1 MAPGNP
7 DKLTI
12 ILMNK
17 VSDLEDRIKM
27 LERFTNLDE
36 ESIQRA
42 MEEKEEHVEDVEEV
56 EEGAVYR
63 QY

>member
-1 MAPGNP
+1 MAPGNS

-27 LERFTNLDE
+27 LERFTNLDD

-42 MEEKEEHVEDVEEV
+42 MEEKEEHVEHNVLNLSK
-56 EEGAVYR
+56 
-63 QY
+63 

>member
-7 DKLTI
+7 DKLTT

-27 LERFTNLDE
+27 LERFTNLDD

-42 MEEKEEHVEDVEEV
+42 MEEKEEHVEHNILNLSK
-56 EEGAVYR
+56 
-63 QY
+63 